1 MKLETNRLLIR
12 PTTYSDIDKLHELLS
27 DEDTMRYFV
36 EGTYSKEKVKEII
49 NRNRK
54 ETHHYTV
61 SLKSSKRMIGKISFN
76 PWFEQKTIEIGWIFF
91 KTAEGN
97 GYCTEA
103 AKAIIKHAFEEEK
116 VHRVVATCD
125 PRNKSS
131 IRVCEKLGMTE
142 EGYFKKCIHYRD
154 DVWWDEVFYSVL
166 EEDYFK
172 E

>member
-61 SLKSSKRMIGKISFN
+61 SLKSSNFL
-76 PWFEQKTIEIGWIFF
+76 Q
-91 KTAEGN
+91 
-97 GYCTEA
+97 
-103 AKAIIKHAFEEEK
+103 
-116 VHRVVATCD
+116 
-125 PRNKSS
+125 
-131 IRVCEKLGMTE
+131 
-142 EGYFKKCIHYRD
+142 
-154 DVWWDEVFYSVL
+154 
-166 EEDYFK
+166 
-172 E
+172 